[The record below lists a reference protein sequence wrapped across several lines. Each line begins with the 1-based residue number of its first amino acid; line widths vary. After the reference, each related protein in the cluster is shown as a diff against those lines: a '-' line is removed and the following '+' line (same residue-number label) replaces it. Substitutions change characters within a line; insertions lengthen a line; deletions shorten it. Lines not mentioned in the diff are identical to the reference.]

1 MPSLTVFTPS
11 FADKDNTNAQNLTV
25 KEIVARLPAE
35 EFYVTMLAST
45 APDARIAGRE
55 NTRLVRYGRRGNTA
69 RILPAIL
76 FPPPD
81 VYFYPRYGLLDQM
94 FVALRRRLRLRTALV
109 SHMVMMM
116 TEKTAIPFVRRLV
129 RESDGVFGNSR
140 YVAET
145 IQQYCGVAAE
155 TIHNGIDFRFFYPG
169 AGGEGRA
176 SGGAVV
182 LYAGTFQER
191 KRVTLLVQQAAR
203 RPDVEFRLAGQGET
217 ETECRRLVTELGCR
231 NVVFLGHLSP
241 AALGEEMRRAQ
252 VFAFP
257 SILEG
262 HPQVLGQAAACGL
275 TVVAMNVY
283 RPDYVAQ
290 GKSGFLVESD
300 ADFVQKLDILLD
312 NSELRRTFSAA
323 AVEHAQQFSWDRIA
337 GRWAEVLRQ
346 AVERRRAS

>member
-1 MPSLTVFTPS
+1 VFTPS
-11 FADKDNTNAQNLTV
+11 FADEDNTNAQNLTV
-25 KEIVARLPAE
+25 KEIVARLPPE
-35 EFYVTMLAST
+35 EFRVTMLAS
-45 APDARIAGRE
+45 AVADARIASRE
-55 NTRLVRYGRRGNTA
+55 NTRLLRYGKRGNTA
-69 RILPAIL
+69 RILPSIL

-81 VYFYPRYGLLDQM
+81 IYFYPRYGPLDRI

-116 TEKTAIPFVRRLV
+116 NEMTAIPFVRRLV

-145 IQQYCGVAAE
+145 IQKYCGVTADA
-155 TIHNGIDFRFFYPG
+155 IHNGIDLRFFYPDP
-169 AGGEGRA
+169 GGEGRS
-176 SGGAVV
+176 SGRAVV

-191 KRVTLLVQQAAR
+191 KRVPLLVQQAAR

-217 ETECRRLVTELGCR
+217 ESECRRLAAEFGCR
-231 NVVFLGHLSP
+231 NVVFLGHLTP
-241 AALGEEMRRAQ
+241 AALGDEMRRVQ

-275 TVVAMNVY
+275 AVVAMNVY
-283 RPDYVAQ
+283 RPDYVVQ

-300 ADFVQKLDILLD
+300 TDFVQKLDILLD
-312 NSELRRTFSAA
+312 NSDLRRMFSAA
-323 AVEHAQQFSWDRIA
+323 AIEHAQQFSWDVIA
-337 GRWAEVLRQ
+337 RRWADVLRQ